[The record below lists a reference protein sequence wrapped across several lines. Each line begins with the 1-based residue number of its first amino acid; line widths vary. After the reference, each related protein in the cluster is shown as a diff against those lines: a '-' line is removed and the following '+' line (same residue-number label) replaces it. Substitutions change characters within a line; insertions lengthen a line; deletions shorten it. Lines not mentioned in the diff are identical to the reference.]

1 MTTISQL
8 LISLNFIPVSR
19 TIQSY
24 FTVLL
29 NLKPY
34 PKVGATTSRS
44 KVVVR
49 M

>member
-1 MTTISQL
+1 MTTIL
-8 LISLNFIPVSR
+8 RLPISLNFIPVSR

-24 FTVLL
+24 FTRLL
-29 NLKPY
+29 NSKPY